1 MVTRLPND
9 NIYNMRKIKFIEE
22 EFYHIFNKGV
32 DKRII
37 FQDHDDINR
46 FFQSMKE
53 FNVLEPIG
61 SIYENSFNKKLGNP
75 VTKSKQ
81 KLVNFICYCL
91 NPNHYHFILEPLVE
105 NGIEKFMQRIGTG
118 FTRYFNNKYKRSGVL
133 FQGPFKAVHI
143 NTNEQ
148 LLHTSIYINL
158 NYKVHQLGNGVT
170 KLVKSSWGEYT
181 NEKYGDINNLIC
193 KKDII
198 LKQFKNNTDYKK
210 FAESSLKD
218 ILIRRKTSEEDKKD
232 LFFTNLVTG
241 LPS

>member
-1 MVTRLPND
+1 
-9 NIYNMRKIKFIEE
+9 MRKIKFIEE

-91 NPNHYHFILEPLVE
+91 NPNH
-105 NGIEKFMQRIGTG
+105 GT
-118 FTRYFNNKYKRSGVL
+118 FNK
-133 FQGPFKAVHI
+133 
-143 NTNEQ
+143 
-148 LLHTSIYINL
+148 
-158 NYKVHQLGNGVT
+158 
-170 KLVKSSWGEYT
+170 
-181 NEKYGDINNLIC
+181 
-193 KKDII
+193 
-198 LKQFKNNTDYKK
+198 
-210 FAESSLKD
+210 
-218 ILIRRKTSEEDKKD
+218 
-232 LFFTNLVTG
+232 
-241 LPS
+241 